1 MKINDNY
8 IIITQN
14 NTIFF
19 TTPIEPSLKEKIAAG
34 VTDKQF
40 RSKRFCSRKL
50 ALIGLPYNCL
60 ETKNRLRFG

>member
-34 VTDKQF
+34 VTDNN
-40 RSKRFCSRKL
+40 L
-50 ALIGLPYNCL
+50 GLRGSVHVNWL
-60 ETKNRLRFG
+60 